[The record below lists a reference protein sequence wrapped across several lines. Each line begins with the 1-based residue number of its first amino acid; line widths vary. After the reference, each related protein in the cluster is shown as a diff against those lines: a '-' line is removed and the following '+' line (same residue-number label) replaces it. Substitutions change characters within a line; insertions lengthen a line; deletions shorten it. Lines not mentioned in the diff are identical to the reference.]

1 MSDEK
6 PETVEERTAPLNV
19 AGAVP
24 QIVSDDV
31 TDDLK
36 ILLGEFEG
44 PLDLLLHLIRQ
55 EHVSI
60 YDIPVA
66 RITDEY
72 LRYLRVM
79 QEMDIAVA
87 GDFLVM
93 AATLIELKTKMLLPR
108 DPLAPPEEEED
119 PRSDLVNQL
128 LEYQKYKA
136 AAQMLWSRAT
146 VEQAVFKRA
155 ELETDKNNPEVAV
168 GLFDLLK
175 VFQDILARHKEEAL
189 LEIEREEISMAEM
202 LERLRN
208 MVMSAGELNLRVFFE
223 RAKSRRELVLAFL
236 SVLELVR
243 TTEVRLFQRETFGEE
258 ASREL
263 AAMVAEA
270 EQSSTAEQ
278 TEESDD
284 GELYVPQ
291 SESERAAVIEAL
303 IFVSEEPLSAKAIAD
318 VLKED
323 KEVVGNAITALV
335 EEFNARNGGLQLREV
350 AGGWQ
355 FATRPE
361 YHEHV
366 RAFLKTRPSAK
377 LSIAS
382 LETLAVIA
390 YRQPVTVPE
399 ILEIRGVQSPSAIK
413 TLLDK
418 KLIVAKGRKETVGR
432 PMMYGTS
439 KEFLLQ
445 FGLKDLSE
453 LPSVEDFHDL
463 SGGS

>member
-1 MSDEK
+1 MDEDTPK
-6 PETVEERTAPLNV
+6 FEPAVPLNV

-24 QIVSDDV
+24 QIVPDDN

-79 QEMDIAVA
+79 QELDIAVA

-108 DPLAPPEEEED
+108 DSQAAQEEED
-119 PRSDLVNQL
+119 DLRADLVNQL

-136 AAQMLWSRAT
+136 AAEMLWSRAT

-175 VFQDILARHKEEAL
+175 VFQDILARHKEEKL
-189 LEIEREEISMAEM
+189 PEIEREEITMAEM

-208 MVMSAGELNLRVFFE
+208 MVFSAGELNLRIFFE
-223 RAKSRRELVLAFL
+223 RAQTRRELVLAFL

-243 TTEVRLFQRETFGEE
+243 TTQVKLFQSQTFGEII
-258 ASREL
+258 A
-263 AAMVAEA
+263 
-270 EQSSTAEQ
+270 
-278 TEESDD
+278 
-284 GELYVPQ
+284 
-291 SESERAAVIEAL
+291 RAAE
-303 IFVSEEPLSAKAIAD
+303 
-318 VLKED
+318 
-323 KEVVGNAITALV
+323 
-335 EEFNARNGGLQLREV
+335 
-350 AGGWQ
+350 
-355 FATRPE
+355 
-361 YHEHV
+361 
-366 RAFLKTRPSAK
+366 
-377 LSIAS
+377 
-382 LETLAVIA
+382 
-390 YRQPVTVPE
+390 
-399 ILEIRGVQSPSAIK
+399 
-413 TLLDK
+413 
-418 KLIVAKGRKETVGR
+418 
-432 PMMYGTS
+432 
-439 KEFLLQ
+439 
-445 FGLKDLSE
+445 
-453 LPSVEDFHDL
+453 
-463 SGGS
+463 

>member
-1 MSDEK
+1 MNEET
-6 PETVEERTAPLNV
+6 PETVVEIGVETSVETVEPRQAPLNV
-19 AGAVP
+19 AGAAP
-24 QIVSDDV
+24 QIVPDDV

-55 EHVSI
+55 EQVSI

-108 DPLAPPEEEED
+108 DPSAPAEEEED
-119 PRSDLVNQL
+119 PRADLVNQL

-175 VFQDILARHKEEAL
+175 VFQEILNRHKEEVL
-189 LEIEREEISMAEM
+189 MEIQREEISMAEM

-223 RAKSRRELVLAFL
+223 RARSRRELVLAFL

-243 TTEVRLFQRETFGEE
+243 TSEVKLFQRETFG
-258 ASREL
+258 
-263 AAMVAEA
+263 
-270 EQSSTAEQ
+270 
-278 TEESDD
+278 D
-284 GELYVPQ
+284 
-291 SESERAAVIEAL
+291 
-303 IFVSEEPLSAKAIAD
+303 
-318 VLKED
+318 
-323 KEVVGNAITALV
+323 ITARV
-335 EEFNARNGGLQLREV
+335 
-350 AGGWQ
+350 
-355 FATRPE
+355 
-361 YHEHV
+361 
-366 RAFLKTRPSAK
+366 S
-377 LSIAS
+377 S
-382 LETLAVIA
+382 
-390 YRQPVTVPE
+390 
-399 ILEIRGVQSPSAIK
+399 
-413 TLLDK
+413 
-418 KLIVAKGRKETVGR
+418 
-432 PMMYGTS
+432 
-439 KEFLLQ
+439 
-445 FGLKDLSE
+445 
-453 LPSVEDFHDL
+453 
-463 SGGS
+463 